1 MESYKIELFKFL
13 KAPVRLDIFFLVIF
27 LFLDIKMS
35 ISLFLSILVHEMA
48 HAWVANKKG
57 YKVYGI
63 DIGLLVGSAS
73 IQANINQRDSIP
85 ITFAGPL
92 SNILLTLLS
101 FILLL
106 FFDSQLL
113 DSFLIINI
121 LLFTFNILPIY
132 PMDGGVILRDILM
145 LNMNRRVGKRI
156 AGKVSLVTSIIVLV
170 VSLYLEFFILSLFAI
185 YFIYTSYKELN
196 EKK

>member
-1 MESYKIELFKFL
+1 MKSYKIELFKFL
-13 KAPVRLDIFFLVIF
+13 KAPVRLDIFFLAIF

-35 ISLFLSILVHEMA
+35 IALFLSILIHEMA
-48 HAWVANKKG
+48 HAWVADNKG

-92 SNILLTLLS
+92 SNILLALLS
-101 FILLL
+101 FFILL
-106 FFDSQLL
+106 FFDSQFLY
-113 DSFLIINI
+113 SFFIINI
-121 LLFTFNILPIY
+121 LLFIFNILPIY
-132 PMDGGVILRDILM
+132 PMDGGVIIRDILM

-156 AGKVSLVTSIIVLV
+156 ADKVSLITSIIVLGI
-170 VSLYLEFFILSLFAI
+170 SLYLGFIILSLFSV
-185 YFIYTSYKELN
+185 YFIYTSYNELKN
-196 EKK
+196 GK